1 MNSSVT
7 LNLLKCPQ
15 CSTPVPAEED
25 EVAWVCATCGAGL
38 QLSQTG
44 LAPVAVHWAAAPA
57 AAPVSQRVDGW
68 RPFWVFTG
76 SAHFSS
82 RLSFTGQA
90 APEPLWNNPVRFFV
104 PAYVC
109 PLAQLQ
115 SLGADLTRRQPALQ
129 AGPAGTLAGCTFLP
143 EDAEQAAEF
152 VVLTIE
158 AARPDK
164 LRLVQFNLQ
173 LAAPELWVL
182 PFSGEQLLV

>member
-1 MNSSVT
+1 MTASIE
-7 LNLLKCPQ
+7 LKLLKCPQ

-38 QLSQTG
+38 QLTEAG
-44 LAPVAVHWAAAPA
+44 LSPLPVHWAVARPGARA
-57 AAPVSQRVDGW
+57 DSW
-68 RPFWVFTG
+68 RPFW
-76 SAHFSS
+76 
-82 RLSFTGQA
+82 SFAGAVQFQQRISYSGHLD
-90 APEPLWNNPVRFFV
+90 PEALWNNPLRFFV
-104 PAYVC
+104 PAYKC

-129 AGPAGTLAGCTFLP
+129 AGPAGQLAGCTFLP
-143 EDAEQAAEF
+143 DDARRVAEF

-164 LRLVQFNLQ
+164 LRSVQFSLR

-182 PFSGEQLLV
+182 PFAGDQLLV

>member
-25 EVAWVCATCGAGL
+25 EVAWVCATCGSGL
-38 QLSQTG
+38 QLGEAG

-57 AAPVSQRVDGW
+57 GKRADSG

-76 SAHFSS
+76 TAHFSN
-82 RLSFTGQA
+82 RLSFSGQA
-90 APEPLWNNPVRFFV
+90 APEALWNQAVRFFV

-109 PLAQLQ
+109 PLPQLQ
-115 SLGADLTRRQPALQ
+115 SLGADLTRRQPVLQ
-129 AGPAGTLAGCTFLP
+129 AGPAGALKGCTFLP
-143 EDAEQAAEF
+143 EDAERAAEF
-152 VVLTIE
+152 VALSIE
-158 AARPDK
+158 AARTDK
-164 LRLVQFNLQ
+164 LRLVEFSLQ

-182 PFSGEQLLV
+182 PFAGEQVLV

>member
-57 AAPVSQRVDGW
+57 AAPAGQRVDGW

-82 RLSFTGQA
+82 RLSFVGQT
-90 APEPLWNNPVRFFV
+90 APEPLWNNTVRFFV

-143 EDAEQAAEF
+143 EDAERAAEF

>member
-1 MNSSVT
+1 MNTSVT

-38 QLSQTG
+38 QLADAG
-44 LAPVAVHWAAAPA
+44 LAPLAVHWAAPRAGA
-57 AAPVSQRVDGW
+57 RTDSW

-76 SAHFSS
+76 TAHFST
-82 RLSFTGQA
+82 RLSFAGQTG
-90 APEPLWNNPVRFFV
+90 PEALWNQAVHFFV
-104 PAYVC
+104 PAYAC

-115 SLGADLTRRQPALQ
+115 TLGADLTSRQPALQ
-129 AGPAGTLAGCTFLP
+129 AAPAGTLKGCTFLP
-143 EDAEQAAEF
+143 EDAQRAAEF

-164 LRLVQFNLQ
+164 LRLVQFTLQ
-173 LAAPELWVL
+173 LGAPELWVL
-182 PFSGEQLLV
+182 PFAGEQVLV